1 MTQKKRGLGFNPLL
15 GLDQSTVD
23 AVLNTEKTDP
33 MVKGTSGT
41 GGSTGLLQ
49 LAIEKIVPNPF
60 QPRTRFS
67 ELELDELSDSIRQHG
82 VMQPV
87 VVRQTVRGYEL
98 IAGERRWRASQR
110 AGLAEIPALV
120 RDLDDQQVAALA
132 LIENIQREQLTA
144 IEQARALARM
154 RDQFSMDQTALATM
168 ISSSRSN
175 VANLLRLLNLS
186 QGVQSM
192 LEEGRLEMGHA
203 RALLPLPE
211 NMQVKTAE
219 DVLRSQL
226 SVRQT
231 ETLVRR
237 LLSDDSK
244 PDQGG
249 DQKDPDVG
257 RLEAKLSD
265 RLGASVQIKPK
276 SGGKGHIVIEYGSLD
291 ILDGIVARLKTK
303 D

>member
-23 AVLNTEKTDP
+23 AVLNKDQTIQNTKQPND
-33 MVKGTSGT
+33 SA
-41 GGSTGLLQ
+41 GLIH
-49 LAIEKIVPNPF
+49 LAVEKIVPNPF

-110 AGLAEIPALV
+110 AGITEIPAIV

-175 VANLLRLLNLS
+175 VANLLRLLNLA
-186 QGVQSM
+186 QGVQTM
-192 LEEGRLEMGHA
+192 LEDGRLEMGHA

-211 NMQVKTAE
+211 NMQQKTAE
-219 DVLRSQL
+219 DVLKSQL

-231 ETLVRR
+231 ETLVKR
-237 LLSDDSK
+237 LLANDTASSK
-244 PDQGG
+244 SED
-249 DQKDPDVG
+249 KDPDVS

-265 RLGASVQIKPK
+265 RLGATVQIKAK

-291 ILDGIVARLKTK
+291 ILDGIVARLKAK
-303 D
+303 E

>member
-23 AVLNTEKTDP
+23 AVLNKDQ
-33 MVKGTSGT
+33 TSQNT
-41 GGSTGLLQ
+41 TQPKNSAGLIQ
-49 LAIEKIVPNPF
+49 LAVEKIVPNPF
-60 QPRTRFS
+60 QPRTRFN

-110 AGLAEIPALV
+110 VGITEVPAIV

-175 VANLLRLLNLS
+175 VANLLRLLNLA
-186 QGVQSM
+186 QGVQTM
-192 LEEGRLEMGHA
+192 LEDGRLEMGHA

-211 NMQVKTAE
+211 NMQQKTAE
-219 DVLRSQL
+219 DVLKSQL

-231 ETLVRR
+231 ETLVKR
-237 LLSDDSK
+237 LLTDDTETSK
-244 PDQGG
+244 SED
-249 DQKDPDVG
+249 KDPDVS

-265 RLGASVQIKPK
+265 RLGATVQIKAK

-291 ILDGIVARLKTK
+291 ILDGIVARLKAK
-303 D
+303 E

>member
-23 AVLNTEKTDP
+23 AVLNTEKTDSTI
-33 MVKGTSGT
+33 KGTSGP
-41 GGSTGLLQ
+41 SGLLQ

-60 QPRTRFS
+60 QPRTRFN

-231 ETLVRR
+231 ETLVKR
-237 LLSDDSK
+237 LLSDNSK
-244 PDQGG
+244 RDQGS
-249 DQKDPDVG
+249 DHKDPDVS

>member
-23 AVLNTEKTDP
+23 AVLNKDQAAQSTKQPQD
-33 MVKGTSGT
+33 
-41 GGSTGLLQ
+41 STGLMKLPV
-49 LAIEKIVPNPF
+49 EKIIPNPF

-67 ELELDELSDSIRQHG
+67 ELELDELADSIRQHG

-110 AGLAEIPALV
+110 AGITEIPAIA

-175 VANLLRLLNLS
+175 VANLLRLLNLTQS
-186 QGVQSM
+186 VQTM
-192 LEEGRLEMGHA
+192 LEDGRIEMGHA

-211 NMQVKTAE
+211 NMQQKTAE
-219 DVLRSQL
+219 DVLKSQL

-231 ETLVRR
+231 ETLVKR
-237 LLSDDSK
+237 LLADDTSPEK
-244 PDQGG
+244 SEG
-249 DQKDPDVG
+249 KDPDVS

-265 RLGASVQIKPK
+265 RLGATVQIKTK

-291 ILDGIVARLKTK
+291 ILDGIVARLKAK

>member
-23 AVLNTEKTDP
+23 AVLNTEKTDFTI
-33 MVKGTSGT
+33 KGMSGRP
-41 GGSTGLLQ
+41 GLLQ

-60 QPRTRFS
+60 QPRTRFN

-120 RDLDDQQVAALA
+120 RELDDQQVAALA

-231 ETLVRR
+231 ETLVKR
-237 LLSDDSK
+237 LLSDNSK
-244 PDQGG
+244 RDQGS
-249 DQKDPDVG
+249 DQKDPDVS

-265 RLGASVQIKPK
+265 RLGASVQIQPK

>member
-23 AVLNTEKTDP
+23 AVLNKDQTSQNTEKP
-33 MVKGTSGT
+33 SNAA
-41 GGSTGLLQ
+41 GLIQ
-49 LAIEKIVPNPF
+49 LAVEKIVPNPF

-98 IAGERRWRASQR
+98 IAGERRWRAIQR
-110 AGLAEIPALV
+110 AGITEIPAII

-175 VANLLRLLNLS
+175 VANLLRLLNLA
-186 QGVQSM
+186 QGVQTM
-192 LEEGRLEMGHA
+192 LEDGRLEMGHA

-211 NMQVKTAE
+211 NMQQKTAE
-219 DVLRSQL
+219 DVLKSQL

-231 ETLVRR
+231 ETLVKR
-237 LLSDDSK
+237 LLADDTSPSK
-244 PDQGG
+244 SED
-249 DQKDPDVG
+249 KDPDVS

-265 RLGASVQIKPK
+265 RLGASVQIKAK

-291 ILDGIVARLKTK
+291 ILDGIVARLKAK
-303 D
+303 E

>member
-15 GLDQSTVD
+15 ELDQSTVD
-23 AVLNTEKTDP
+23 AVLNTEKTDSTT
-33 MVKGTSGT
+33 KGTSGP
-41 GGSTGLLQ
+41 SGLLQ

-60 QPRTRFS
+60 QPRTRFN

-120 RDLDDQQVAALA
+120 RDLDDHQVAALA

-231 ETLVRR
+231 ETLVKR
-237 LLSDDSK
+237 LLSDNSK
-244 PDQGG
+244 RDQGS
-249 DQKDPDVG
+249 DQKDPDVS

>member
-23 AVLNTEKTDP
+23 AVLNKDQTIQNTKQP
-33 MVKGTSGT
+33 NNSA
-41 GGSTGLLQ
+41 GLIH
-49 LAIEKIVPNPF
+49 LAVEKIVPNPF

-110 AGLAEIPALV
+110 AGITEIPAIV

-132 LIENIQREQLTA
+132 LIENIQREELTA

-175 VANLLRLLNLS
+175 VANLLRLLNLA
-186 QGVQSM
+186 QGVQTM
-192 LEEGRLEMGHA
+192 LEDGRLEMGHA

-211 NMQVKTAE
+211 NMQQKTAE
-219 DVLRSQL
+219 DVLKSQL

-231 ETLVRR
+231 ETLVKR
-237 LLSDDSK
+237 LLANDTASSK
-244 PDQGG
+244 SED
-249 DQKDPDVG
+249 KDPDVS

-265 RLGASVQIKPK
+265 RLGATVQIKAK

-291 ILDGIVARLKTK
+291 ILDGIVARLKAK
-303 D
+303 E

>member
-23 AVLNTEKTDP
+23 AVLNKDQTSQNTEKP
-33 MVKGTSGT
+33 SNAA
-41 GGSTGLLQ
+41 GLIQ
-49 LAIEKIVPNPF
+49 LAVEKIVPNPF

-110 AGLAEIPALV
+110 AGITEIPAIV

-154 RDQFSMDQTALATM
+154 RDQFSMDQTSLATM

-175 VANLLRLLNLS
+175 VANLLRLLNLA
-186 QGVQSM
+186 QGVQTM
-192 LEEGRLEMGHA
+192 LEDGRLEMGHA

-211 NMQVKTAE
+211 NMQQKTAE
-219 DVLRSQL
+219 DVLKSQL

-231 ETLVRR
+231 ETLVKR
-237 LLSDDSK
+237 LLADDTPPSK
-244 PDQGG
+244 SED
-249 DQKDPDVG
+249 KDPDVS

-265 RLGASVQIKPK
+265 RLGATVQIKAK

-291 ILDGIVARLKTK
+291 ILDGIVARLKAK
-303 D
+303 E

>member
-23 AVLNTEKTDP
+23 AVLNTGQSLQE
-33 MVKGTSGT
+33 
-41 GGSTGLLQ
+41 STHSNETIRSIQ

-60 QPRTRFS
+60 QPRTRFN

-87 VVRQTVRGYEL
+87 VVRRKGRDFEL
-98 IAGERRWRASQR
+98 VVGERRWRASQR
-110 AGLAEIPALV
+110 VGLVDMPAIV

-154 RDQFSMDQTALATM
+154 RDEFSMDQAALAAM

-175 VANLLRLLNLS
+175 VANLLRLLNLAQS
-186 QGVQSM
+186 VQSM
-192 LEEGRLEMGHA
+192 LESGSLEMGHA

-211 NMQVKTAE
+211 NMQQKIAE
-219 DVLRSQL
+219 DIVKSQL

-231 ETLVRR
+231 ETLVKR
-237 LLSDDSK
+237 LLSDDTMPLKSN
-244 PDQGG
+244 D
-249 DQKDPDVG
+249 KDPDVR
-257 RLEAKLSD
+257 RLENRLSD
-265 RLGASVQIKPK
+265 GLGAIVRIKAK

-291 ILDGIVARLKTK
+291 ILDGIVARLEAK

>member
-23 AVLNTEKTDP
+23 AVLNTEQTDSTI
-33 MVKGTSGT
+33 KGTSGRP
-41 GGSTGLLQ
+41 GLLQ
-49 LAIEKIVPNPF
+49 LAIEKIVPNPY
-60 QPRTRFS
+60 QPRTRFN

-110 AGLAEIPALV
+110 AGLAEIPALI

-219 DVLRSQL
+219 DVLRSKL

-231 ETLVRR
+231 ETLVKR
-237 LLSDDSK
+237 LLSDNSK
-244 PDQGG
+244 RDQGS
-249 DQKDPDVG
+249 DQKDPDVS

>member
-23 AVLNTEKTDP
+23 AVLNTEKTDSTI
-33 MVKGTSGT
+33 KETSGP
-41 GGSTGLLQ
+41 SGLLQ

-60 QPRTRFS
+60 QPRTRFN

-231 ETLVRR
+231 ETLVKR
-237 LLSDDSK
+237 LLSDNSK
-244 PDQGG
+244 RDQGS
-249 DQKDPDVG
+249 DQKDPDVS

>member
-23 AVLNTEKTDP
+23 AVLNTEKTDSTI
-33 MVKGTSGT
+33 KGTSGP
-41 GGSTGLLQ
+41 SGLLQ

-60 QPRTRFS
+60 QPRTRFN

-226 SVRQT
+226 SVLQT
-231 ETLVRR
+231 ETLVKR
-237 LLSDDSK
+237 LLSDNSK
-244 PDQGG
+244 RDQGS
-249 DQKDPDVG
+249 DQKDPDVS

>member
-1 MTQKKRGLGFNPLL
+1 MIQKKRGLGFNPLL

-23 AVLNTEKTDP
+23 AVLNTEKTDSTI
-33 MVKGTSGT
+33 KGTSGP
-41 GGSTGLLQ
+41 SGLLQ

-60 QPRTRFS
+60 QPRTRFN

-203 RALLPLPE
+203 RSLLPLPE

-231 ETLVRR
+231 ETLVKR
-237 LLSDDSK
+237 LLSDNSK
-244 PDQGG
+244 RDQGS
-249 DQKDPDVG
+249 DQKDPDVS

>member
-23 AVLNTEKTDP
+23 AVLNTEKTDSTI
-33 MVKGTSGT
+33 KGTSGP
-41 GGSTGLLQ
+41 SGLLQ

-60 QPRTRFS
+60 QPRTRFN

-231 ETLVRR
+231 ETLVKR
-237 LLSDDSK
+237 LLSDNSK
-244 PDQGG
+244 RDQGS
-249 DQKDPDVG
+249 DQKDPDVS
-257 RLEAKLSD
+257 RFEAKLSD

>member
-23 AVLNTEKTDP
+23 AVLNTEKTDSTI
-33 MVKGTSGT
+33 KGTSGP
-41 GGSTGLLQ
+41 SGLLQ

-60 QPRTRFS
+60 QPRTRFN

-231 ETLVRR
+231 ETLVKR
-237 LLSDDSK
+237 LLSDNSK
-244 PDQGG
+244 RDQGS
-249 DQKDPDVG
+249 DQKDPDVS

-265 RLGASVQIKPK
+265 RLGASVQIQPK
-276 SGGKGHIVIEYGSLD
+276 SGGKGHIFIEYGSLD

>member
-23 AVLNTEKTDP
+23 AVLNTEKTDSTI
-33 MVKGTSGT
+33 KGTSGP
-41 GGSTGLLQ
+41 SGLLQ

-60 QPRTRFS
+60 QPRTRFN

-231 ETLVRR
+231 ETLVKR
-237 LLSDDSK
+237 LLSDNSK
-244 PDQGG
+244 RDQGS
-249 DQKDPDVG
+249 DQKDPDVS

-265 RLGASVQIKPK
+265 RLGASVKIKPK

>member
-23 AVLNTEKTDP
+23 AVLNKDQTSQNTEKA
-33 MVKGTSGT
+33 SNAA
-41 GGSTGLLQ
+41 GLIQ
-49 LAIEKIVPNPF
+49 LAVEKIVPNPF

-110 AGLAEIPALV
+110 AGITEIPAII

-175 VANLLRLLNLS
+175 VANLLRLLNLA
-186 QGVQSM
+186 QGVQTM
-192 LEEGRLEMGHA
+192 LEDGRLEMGHA

-211 NMQVKTAE
+211 NMQQKTAE
-219 DVLRSQL
+219 DVLKSQL

-231 ETLVRR
+231 ETLVKR
-237 LLSDDSK
+237 LLADDTSPSK
-244 PDQGG
+244 SED
-249 DQKDPDVG
+249 KDPDVS

-265 RLGASVQIKPK
+265 RLGASVQIKAK

-291 ILDGIVARLKTK
+291 ILDGIVARLKAK
-303 D
+303 E

>member
-23 AVLNTEKTDP
+23 AVLNTGQSPQDSTRF
-33 MVKGTSGT
+33 KGTR
-41 GGSTGLLQ
+41 GLIQ
-49 LAIEKIVPNPF
+49 LPIEEIIPNPF
-60 QPRTRFS
+60 QPRTRFN

-82 VMQPV
+82 VMQPI
-87 VVRQTVRGYEL
+87 VVRRTARGFEL

-110 AGLAEIPALV
+110 AGLSDIPAII
-120 RDLDDQQVAALA
+120 RDLNDRQVAALA

-154 RDQFSMDQTALATM
+154 RDVFSMDQTALAAM

-175 VANLLRLLNLS
+175 VANLLRLLNLAPS
-186 QGVQSM
+186 VQSM
-192 LEEGRLEMGHA
+192 LEAGSLEMGHA

-211 NMQVKTAE
+211 NIQQKAAE
-219 DVLRSQL
+219 DVVKLQL

-231 ETLVRR
+231 EALVKR
-237 LLSDDSK
+237 LLSDDTAPSET
-244 PDQGG
+244 DG
-249 DQKDPDVG
+249 KDPDVN
-257 RLEAKLSD
+257 RLESRLSD
-265 RLGASVQIKPK
+265 RLGATVQIKVK
-276 SGGKGHIVIEYGSLD
+276 GGGKGHIVIEFGSLD
-291 ILDGIVARLKTK
+291 ILDGIVARLKVK

>member
-23 AVLNTEKTDP
+23 AVLNTEKTDSTI
-33 MVKGTSGT
+33 KGTSGP
-41 GGSTGLLQ
+41 SGLLQ

-60 QPRTRFS
+60 QPRTRFN
-67 ELELDELSDSIRQHG
+67 ELELDELSESIRQHG

-231 ETLVRR
+231 ETLVKR
-237 LLSDDSK
+237 LLSDNSK
-244 PDQGG
+244 RDQGS
-249 DQKDPDVG
+249 DQKDPDVS

>member
-23 AVLNTEKTDP
+23 AVLNKDQTSQNTEKP
-33 MVKGTSGT
+33 SNAA
-41 GGSTGLLQ
+41 GLIQ
-49 LAIEKIVPNPF
+49 LAVEKIVPNPF

-87 VVRQTVRGYEL
+87 VVRQTVRGFEL

-110 AGLAEIPALV
+110 AGITEIPAIV

-175 VANLLRLLNLS
+175 VANLLRLLNLA
-186 QGVQSM
+186 QGVQTM
-192 LEEGRLEMGHA
+192 LENGRLEMGHA

-211 NMQVKTAE
+211 NMQQKTAE
-219 DVLRSQL
+219 DVLKSQL

-231 ETLVRR
+231 EILVKR
-237 LLSDDSK
+237 LLADDTSPSK
-244 PDQGG
+244 SED
-249 DQKDPDVG
+249 KDPDVS

-265 RLGASVQIKPK
+265 RLGASVQIKAK
-276 SGGKGHIVIEYGSLD
+276 SGGKGYIVIEYGSLD
-291 ILDGIVARLKTK
+291 ILDGIVARLKAK
-303 D
+303 E

>member
-23 AVLNTEKTDP
+23 AVLNTAKTDSTI
-33 MVKGTSGT
+33 KGASGP
-41 GGSTGLLQ
+41 SGLLQ

-60 QPRTRFS
+60 QPRTRFN

-203 RALLPLPE
+203 RSLLPLPE

-231 ETLVRR
+231 ETLVKR
-237 LLSDDSK
+237 LLSDNSK
-244 PDQGG
+244 RDQGS
-249 DQKDPDVG
+249 DQKDPDVS

>member
-33 MVKGTSGT
+33 MVKGTSG
-41 GGSTGLLQ
+41 SSGLLR

-249 DQKDPDVG
+249 DQKDPDVS

>member
-23 AVLNTEKTDP
+23 AVLNTEKTDSTI
-33 MVKGTSGT
+33 KGTSGP
-41 GGSTGLLQ
+41 SGLLQ
-49 LAIEKIVPNPF
+49 LAIEKIVPNSF
-60 QPRTRFS
+60 QPRTRFN

-231 ETLVRR
+231 ETLVKR
-237 LLSDDSK
+237 LLSENSK
-244 PDQGG
+244 LDQGS
-249 DQKDPDVG
+249 DQKDPDVS

>member
-23 AVLNTEKTDP
+23 AVLNTEKTDSTI
-33 MVKGTSGT
+33 KGTSGP
-41 GGSTGLLQ
+41 SGLLQ

-60 QPRTRFS
+60 QPRTRFN

-110 AGLAEIPALV
+110 AGLAEIPALI

-231 ETLVRR
+231 ETLVKR
-237 LLSDDSK
+237 LLSDNSK
-244 PDQGG
+244 RDQGS
-249 DQKDPDVG
+249 DQKDPDVS